1 MSVFEP
7 YKIKNLELRNGIVMA
22 PMCQYSAKDGIPN
35 DWHTTHYLSRAH
47 DGVGIIMVEMM
58 NVEPKA
64 HYRRLPRHMVHGHV
78 LRYKRLV
85 DAVHKTG
92 AKIGIQIAHAGRK
105 AEDAEGPV
113 SSSVIAYTDKYKE
126 PHELTTEE
134 AEEVIE
140 NYRLGARRTVSA
152 HLIRHLPD
160 DVGIHC
166 HSVSQFH

>member
-1 MSVFEP
+1 
-7 YKIKNLELRNGIVMA
+7 NLEVRNGIVMT
-22 PMCQYSAKDGIPN
+22 PMCQYSAKYCLPN
-35 DWHTTHYLSRAH
+35 DWHTKHYLSRAH
-47 DGVGIIMVEMM
+47 DGGGIMIVEMM
-58 NVEPKA
+58 NVEPKT
-64 HYRRLPRHMVHGHV
+64 HYQRLPRHTVHVHA
-78 LRYKRLV
+78 LRYKLLPGA
-85 DAVHKTG
+85 DHKTG

-105 AEDAEGPV
+105 AEDAEEPV

-160 DVGIHC
+160 DV
-166 HSVSQFH
+166 